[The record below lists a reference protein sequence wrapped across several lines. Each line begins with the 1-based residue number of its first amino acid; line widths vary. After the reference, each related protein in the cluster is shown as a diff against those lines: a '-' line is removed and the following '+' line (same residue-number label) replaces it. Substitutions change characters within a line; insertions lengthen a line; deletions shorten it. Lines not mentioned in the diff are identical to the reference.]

1 MSLLRL
7 TKGLLHQGKRTV
19 QAKETVI
26 KYEFSRGSTEKKCI
40 GLKKKRLQQSK
51 FFFLEYCFN

>member
-1 MSLLRL
+1 MYMSLPRL

-40 GLKKKRLQQSK
+40 GLKKKK
-51 FFFLEYCFN
+51 TTAIINFFS